1 MAGFLYA
8 SGSKDFCAMKR
19 ILTILLA
26 LAFGMTAFA
35 QFGPG
40 RYGGGMSHGYSGRP
54 GPGHGHGYGYGMGG
68 KLELGFSV
76 NDFTGGNSAYLSSE
90 RPDRVGV
97 FGEYRMDLG
106 AYMDMGM
113 QLSTTFGKG
122 KLLYNGFSD
131 DAWFWQGAALVVTD
145 FNIVPYTVFNPYLGI
160 GIGPGFGYSKDKVTG
175 ESEWTHALVLAPR
188 AGVELF
194 ESLRMSVQYNWYLN
208 DSAKF
213 SHIAFGLSWAF
224 EPGMRGRP
232 MRR

>member
-1 MAGFLYA
+1 
-8 SGSKDFCAMKR
+8 MKK

-40 RYGGGMSHGYSGRP
+40 RPGGGMSHGFSGRP
-54 GPGHGHGYGYGMGG
+54 GHGYGHGGYGYMGG

-76 NDFTGGNSAYLSSE
+76 NDFTGGNSGYMTAD
-90 RPDRVGV
+90 RPDRIGV

-122 KLLYNGFSD
+122 SLLYNSFAD
-131 DAWFWQGAALVVTD
+131 DAWFWQGAALVMTD
-145 FNIVPYTVFNPYLGI
+145 FNLIPYTVFNPYLGI
-160 GIGPGFGYSKDKVTG
+160 GVGPGFGYAKNKVNR

-188 AGVELF
+188 AGVELL
-194 ESLRMSVQYNWYLN
+194 ECLRMSVQYNWYLN

>member
-1 MAGFLYA
+1 
-8 SGSKDFCAMKR
+8 MKR
-19 ILTILLA
+19 ILTTLLA
-26 LAFGMTAFA
+26 LAIGMTAFA

-40 RYGGGMSHGYSGRP
+40 RPGGGMSHGYSGRP
-54 GPGHGHGYGYGMGG
+54 GHGRGYGYGMGG

-76 NDFTGGNSAYLSSE
+76 NDFTGGESGNLRIN
-90 RPDRVGV
+90 RPDRIGV

-122 KLLYNGFSD
+122 TIQYASSFLD
-131 DAWFWQGAALVVTD
+131 DAWFWQGASLVVAD
-145 FNIVPYTVFNPYLGI
+145 FNLIPYTVFNPYLGI
-160 GIGPGFGYSKDKVTG
+160 GVGPGFGFSKDKVNG
-175 ESEWTHALVLAPR
+175 EGEWTHALVLAPR
-188 AGVELF
+188 MGVELF

-213 SHIAFGLSWAF
+213 SHVAFGLSWAF
-224 EPGMRGRP
+224 EPWMGGRR